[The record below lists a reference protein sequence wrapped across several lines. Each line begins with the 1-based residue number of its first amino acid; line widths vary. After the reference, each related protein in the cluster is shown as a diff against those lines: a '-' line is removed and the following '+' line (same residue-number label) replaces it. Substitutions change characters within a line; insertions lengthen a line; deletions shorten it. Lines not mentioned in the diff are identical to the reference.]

1 MVSGMTP
8 GVTCAQCGQALA
20 DTATG
25 AEHGRAS
32 AANAGAAAVAA
43 GWLREVGARGRVSW
57 VCPVCVRRHLR
68 SIEARLDDDLW

>member
-1 MVSGMTP
+1 MVSGMP
-8 GVTCAQCGQALA
+8 PAVTCSLCGQAPV

-25 AEHGRAS
+25 AQRGRA
-32 AANAGAAAVAA
+32 AADAGAAAVAA

-68 SIEARLDDDLW
+68 SIEARLDEDWW

>member
-8 GVTCAQCGQALA
+8 AVTCSLCGRPLV

-25 AEHGRAS
+25 AQPGRA

-43 GWLREVGARGRVSW
+43 GWLREVGAGGRVSW

-68 SIEARLDDDLW
+68 SIEARLDEDWW